1 MTTCGDDIKYQTYLQ
16 QVVVPVQFNLPMSL
30 RPMGQEVKQVPPWL
44 AQVTGVGVELGGGI
58 KIVGVAVGGGIKGVG
73 VRVGLGGGGIVG
85 VGEGGTVAANTDK
98 SGSGSVVSLPVQS
111 IPLVPG
117 IADQIYQATAG
128 GEQFFVLEADSK
140 GA

>member
-58 KIVGVAVGGGIKGVG
+58 KRVGG
-73 VRVGLGGGGIVG
+73 
-85 VGEGGTVAANTDK
+85 GGTVAANTDK

-128 GEQFFVLEADSK
+128 GEQFFV
-140 GA
+140 

>member
-58 KIVGVAVGGGIKGVG
+58 KIVGVFIAGTVDSACSRNCRPDIPGHSRRRTVFCIGGGFQRGINDRTPGICTR
-73 VRVGLGGGGIVG
+73 VRGIVA
-85 VGEGGTVAANTDK
+85 VTVSQDCSLA
-98 SGSGSVVSLPVQS
+98 GSR
-111 IPLVPG
+111 
-117 IADQIYQATAG
+117 
-128 GEQFFVLEADSK
+128 
-140 GA
+140 